1 MGKEFSCGST
11 IQDTPIIEPIN
22 EPKCED
28 LTIKTKKLDKSIS
41 RKSIYSIGLKEG
53 NWVT

>member
-11 IQDTPIIEPIN
+11 IQDTPII